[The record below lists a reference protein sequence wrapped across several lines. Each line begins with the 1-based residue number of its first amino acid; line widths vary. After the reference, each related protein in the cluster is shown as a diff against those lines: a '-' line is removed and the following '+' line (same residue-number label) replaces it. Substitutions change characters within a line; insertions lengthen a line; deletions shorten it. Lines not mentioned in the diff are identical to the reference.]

1 MCTGTQGVCHV
12 VDRVPDSANLPDW
25 PRDDPERHAT
35 RPQLVHVIAA
45 VVAVKAPQSRGSP
58 SMQTAIAAP

>member
-1 MCTGTQGVCHV
+1 MSSIVYQTQPTCQIGHV
-12 VDRVPDSANLPDW
+12 TIPS
-25 PRDDPERHAT
+25 PERHAT